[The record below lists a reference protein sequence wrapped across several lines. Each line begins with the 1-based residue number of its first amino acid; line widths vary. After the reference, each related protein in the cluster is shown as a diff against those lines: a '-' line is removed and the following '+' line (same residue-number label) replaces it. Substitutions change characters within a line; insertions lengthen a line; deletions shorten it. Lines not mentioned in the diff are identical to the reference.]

1 MVWPAVRRQAP
12 TKAPGAARTGDDRPG
27 RLGLTLMGAQTS
39 YWLQLPARAILGIQ
53 AG

>member
-1 MVWPAVRRQAP
+1 MASSEIGRRVPQRPAAVR
-12 TKAPGAARTGDDRPG
+12 TGADRPG
-27 RLGLTLMGAQTS
+27 RLGLTLMGAKTS